1 MKIHELKTDPEVFEA
16 TRQGLK
22 NFELRKNDR
31 LFGVGD
37 LLHLRETKYSAE
49 EMNRCNNTELMP
61 LTYTGRHMICKVV
74 GILDG
79 GYGLQDG
86 FVAMSIEVI
95 HRHV

>member
-1 MKIHELKTDPEVFEA
+1 MRIHELKTDPEVFEA

-37 LLHLRETKYSAE
+37 LLHLRETFHSCK
-49 EMNRCNNTELMP
+49 EMNDGARLE
-61 LTYTGRHMICKVV
+61 YSGRHIICKVV
-74 GILDG
+74 GVLEPG
-79 GYGLQDG
+79 TYGLQEG

-95 HRHV
+95 HVHE